1 MSMQLAAAK
10 DSVGE
15 TVEVITL
22 RIGRHRLGVDIGRV
36 TEISTRLRPFPAPVA
51 IEHIAGVLNLR
62 GEVVTVLKLDVL
74 LGASRNN
81 ASHRRVADAGK
92 TKYVL
97 LRSGDDRAAVEV
109 DEVEDVQEIFRSDV
123 LPLPDNVG
131 RRIAALCDGVLPQ
144 ATGMLLML
152 DVARLFALEDG
163 AKARK

>member
-1 MSMQLAAAK
+1 MSMQLTAVGN
-10 DSVGE
+10 SVGE

-22 RIGRHRLGVDIGRV
+22 RIGAHRLGVDIGRV

-74 LGASRNN
+74 LGVSR
-81 ASHRRVADAGK
+81 RGTKDAGK
-92 TKYVL
+92 AKYVL
-97 LRSGDDRAAVEV
+97 LRSGEDRAAVEV
-109 DEVEDVQEIFRSDV
+109 DEVEDVQEICRSDV